1 MTPPTE
7 HTTDPQEPRHATV
20 VTQRR
25 FRVGVALV
33 LVAALAMRVQ
43 NVARNKVGAR
53 LYGDAFDYYMQGK
66 NLAEGYGFTQTLATF
81 RINTDLPSGT
91 LVPTAAHP
99 PGFTVFLAFLQKI
112 GLTTPLQQR
121 YALCVLGTLSVLVII
136 VAARRMLGPR
146 SALVAGAIA
155 ALYPN
160 LWISDGL
167 LMAESLF
174 IFGFA
179 LGILGTYTY
188 LQERRWQ
195 SLAVASVGF
204 TIAMSTRPEQ
214 VLLFPLVLLPAV
226 LRHASASWSLRLR
239 HLGIAA
245 LFPLLV
251 LVPWTAYNA
260 TRFAKPVLFT
270 TGSGQTLLQG
280 NCSNTYSGDLLGS
293 ISYHCMLSHL
303 LPKPDPGEIP
313 DESIQ
318 DAHYRELA
326 FEYMKYHRWELPKVI
341 AAREGRLWGVYRTDQ
356 QNIADH
362 FIERRGPLTLIE
374 WTQRSYWVLGTLALI
389 GIWRFRKER
398 IVLYPLLTEVGITA
412 FVTAFTFG
420 NTRYRAGVEV
430 CIVLLATAG
439 IRFIWRTW
447 RRRRDPQYD
456 GGPSSSPSGSGSES
470 GSDDGASDASTAPT
484 REPNSAISSAR
495 SRTRSS
501 ERDSSHENW
510 TTIKNNTPS
519 AIARNVAGG

>member
-1 MTPPTE
+1 VTPPTE
-7 HTTDPQEPRHATV
+7 HTTDAAEPSRATRSREKHFRIGLALV
-20 VTQRR
+20 V
-25 FRVGVALV
+25 VVALV
-33 LVAALAMRVQ
+33 TRVQ
-43 NVARNKVGAR
+43 NVARTKVGAK

-66 NLAEGYGFTQTLATF
+66 SLAEGHGFTQTLATF

-121 YALCVLGTLSVLVII
+121 YALCVLGTLSVVVI
-136 VAARRMLGPR
+136 VFAARRMFGPR

-179 LGILGTYTY
+179 LGIFGTYAY
-188 LQERRWQ
+188 LAERRWQ
-195 SLAVASVGF
+195 PLAVASVGF

-214 VLLFPLVLLPAV
+214 VLCFPLIILPAV
-226 LRHASASWSLRLR
+226 LGRTTASWPVRLR
-239 HLGIAA
+239 HLGLAA
-245 LFPLLV
+245 AFPLLV

-280 NCSNTYSGDLLGS
+280 NCRNTYSGELLGS
-293 ISYHCMLSHL
+293 VSYHCMLSHL

-313 DESIQ
+313 DESVQ
-318 DAHYRELA
+318 DAHYRKLA
-326 FEYMKYHRWELPKVI
+326 FEYMKFHRWEVPKVM
-341 AAREGRLWGVYRTDQ
+341 AAREGRLWGVYRIGQ

-362 FIERRGPLTLIE
+362 FIERRGSLTLVE
-374 WTQRSYWVLGTLALI
+374 WAQRSYWVLGALALV
-389 GIWRFRKER
+389 GIWRFRKED
-398 IVLYPLLTEVGITA
+398 IVLYPLLAEVGITA
-412 FVTAFTFG
+412 FVTALTFG

-430 CIVLLATAG
+430 CIILLATAA
-439 IRFIWRTW
+439 IRFFWRTW
-447 RRRRDPQYD
+447 RTRRNPQPD
-456 GGPSSSPSGSGSES
+456 TGPVSP
-470 GSDDGASDASTAPT
+470 GSDDGFSDASSASI
-484 REPNSAISSAR
+484 RDPNRATSSAR
-495 SRTRSS
+495 TRVRSS

-510 TTIKNNTPS
+510 TTIRNSTPT

>member
-1 MTPPTE
+1 MSE
-7 HTTDPQEPRHATV
+7 KHLRIGV
-20 VTQRR
+20 VL
-25 FRVGVALV
+25 VV
-33 LVAALAMRVQ
+33 LVALAVRIQ
-43 NVARNKVGAR
+43 NVARTKVGAK

-66 NLAEGYGFTQTLATF
+66 TLAEGNGFTQTLATF
-81 RINTDLPSGT
+81 RVNTDLPSGT

-136 VAARRMLGPR
+136 IAARRMLGPR

-188 LQERRWQ
+188 LAERHWQ

-226 LRHASASWSLRLR
+226 LRHASASWPLRLR
-239 HLGIAA
+239 HLALAA
-245 LFPLLV
+245 LFPSLV

-280 NCSNTYSGDLLGS
+280 NCTTTYSGDLLGS

-303 LPKPDPGEIP
+303 LPEADAGEIP
-313 DESIQ
+313 DESVQ
-318 DAHYRELA
+318 DAHYREVA
-326 FEYMKYHRWELPKVI
+326 FEYMKYHRWTLPKVV
-341 AAREGRLWGVYRTDQ
+341 AAREGRLWGVYRTGQ
-356 QNIADH
+356 QNVADH
-362 FIERRGPLTLIE
+362 FIERRGTLTLVE
-374 WTQRSYWVLGTLALI
+374 WAQRSYWVLGSLALV
-389 GIWRFRKER
+389 GIWRFRKEHLT
-398 IVLYPLLTEVGITA
+398 LYPLLAEVGITA
-412 FVTAFTFG
+412 FVTAVTFG

-439 IRFIWRTW
+439 LRFFWRTW
-447 RRRRDPQYD
+447 RARRTPQDD
-456 GGPSSSPSGSGSES
+456 GGSSSSGPAAASGDGS
-470 GSDDGASDASTAPT
+470 SDDSTAST
-484 REPNSAISSAR
+484 REPNNASSSAR
-495 SRTRSS
+495 SRVRSS
-501 ERDSSHENW
+501 DRDSSHENW
-510 TTIKNNTPS
+510 TTIKNNTPT